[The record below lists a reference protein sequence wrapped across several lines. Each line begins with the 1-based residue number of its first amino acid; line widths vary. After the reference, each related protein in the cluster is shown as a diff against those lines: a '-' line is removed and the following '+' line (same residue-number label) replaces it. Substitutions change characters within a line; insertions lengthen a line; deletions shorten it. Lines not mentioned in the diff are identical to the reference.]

1 MLIFLKFVDET
12 KMPKPQEYQK
22 VVFSWPQ
29 RSSKYIKSSRKTL
42 YAGAV
47 ATSSSSKDSFVII
60 IIRLVSSSY
69 FSRKICLSLSTIAS
83 LALSSNNIKNI
94 VMTNLDVNRLRR
106 CCSNQLQSQPR
117 HYHHQSSLQ
126 LLLWQKNMSE
136 SVRHS
141 QHPSYTELI
150 EFNCLF
156 LFSFCCVLIFALKR
170 QDLVPDYN

>member
-1 MLIFLKFVDET
+1 MGWSKWKSFRFLNSIIWGLISLYFVVLKKNVLPELWKLMLNFSTFSVGGWWGQPMLIFLKFVDET

-106 CCSNQLQSQPR
+106 CCSNQLQS
-117 HYHHQSSLQ
+117 
-126 LLLWQKNMSE
+126 
-136 SVRHS
+136 
-141 QHPSYTELI
+141 
-150 EFNCLF
+150 
-156 LFSFCCVLIFALKR
+156 
-170 QDLVPDYN
+170 